1 MTTIDLNIYR
11 SYNLVHIGEYMPL
24 YEYICQDC
32 GNRFDAL
39 RSYKDADQ
47 PISCSVCASQQ
58 TKRALSV
65 FNAHS
70 SGRVIAGNNQGSCA
84 GCSGGTCSSC
94 NHSS

>member
-1 MTTIDLNIYR
+1 
-11 SYNLVHIGEYMPL
+11 MPI

-39 RSYKDADQ
+39 RSFKQADE
-47 PISCSVCASQQ
+47 PIPCDVCTSQN

-70 SGRVIAGNNQGSCA
+70 SGRVVTGNNPSGCS

-94 NHSS
+94 GH